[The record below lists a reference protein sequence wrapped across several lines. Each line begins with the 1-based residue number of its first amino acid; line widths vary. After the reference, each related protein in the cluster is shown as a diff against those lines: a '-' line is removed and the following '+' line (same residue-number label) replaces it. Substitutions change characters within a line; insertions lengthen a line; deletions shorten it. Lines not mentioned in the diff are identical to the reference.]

1 VPAVGAHDGDMTTT
15 PGSASTSA
23 LDRFFATLRR
33 SPVQRSRDGVL
44 AGVAA
49 GVADRLGV
57 SRVVIRVAMVALA
70 LLGPGVLLYLLA
82 WLLVPDAEGRIRLEG
97 AIRGGQGSSIVLLI
111 VTVLSFFST
120 LFGGA
125 WQLVPGRPGMPS
137 MYGNGAGLW
146 LLLVLA
152 VMAVIGVKKGW
163 FSGRHGRGRL
173 GQQDPTPSPPR
184 PPAPPASTT
193 RPGPQDAPRA

>member
-15 PGSASTSA
+15 PGSAPTPA

-33 SPVQRSRDGVL
+33 SPVQRSQDGVL

-49 GVADRLGV
+49 GVADRLSV
-57 SRVVIRVAMVALA
+57 SRAVIRVAMVALA

-82 WLLVPDAEGRIRLEG
+82 WLLMPDAQGRIRLEG

-125 WQLVPGRPGMPS
+125 WQLVPGRPGMPG

-152 VMAVIGVKKGW
+152 AIAIIGVKNGW
-163 FSGRHGRGRL
+163 FSGRHGRDRL
-173 GQQDPTPSPPR
+173 EERDQTPSLPLPPP
-184 PPAPPASTT
+184 PPAATT
-193 RPGPQDAPRA
+193 RQGPQDAPRA

>member
-1 VPAVGAHDGDMTTT
+1 MTTT
-15 PGSASTSA
+15 PGSAPTPA

-33 SPVQRSRDGVL
+33 SPVQRSSDGVV

-57 SRVVIRVAMVALA
+57 SRAVIRVGVVALA

-82 WLLVPDAEGRIRLEG
+82 WLLVPDAQGRIRLER

-120 LFGGA
+120 LFGAA
-125 WQLVPGRPGMPS
+125 WQLVPGRPGMLG
-137 MYGNGAGLW
+137 MYGNGAGPW
-146 LLLVLA
+146 LLFVLA
-152 VMAVIGVKKGW
+152 VIAVIGVKKGW
-163 FSGRHGRGRL
+163 FSGRHGHARL
-173 GQQDPTPSPPR
+173 GEHAQTSSPPP
-184 PPAPPASTT
+184 PPAPAAPTP